1 MAGLVTLTATIRD
14 DDREIRKDDRTREE
28 EPLRPPGDDDG
39 GDDAPCSDPHR
50 YEISPR
56 AAGLLL
62 AQPPLGARDRE
73 DVLGVLA
80 LGSARCHPV
89 TVSLVG
95 APRPSCVRLLAME
108 RTYGLI
114 EVVGTSK
121 VSIEDAVSSAVER
134 TSKTTRHVDWFE
146 VTQVRGYVRDGAV
159 DHFQVSLKL
168 GYRLED
174 A

>member
-1 MAGLVTLTATIRD
+1 MAQA
-14 DDREIRKDDRTREE
+14 
-28 EPLRPPGDDDG
+28 
-39 GDDAPCSDPHR
+39 
-50 YEISPR
+50 
-56 AAGLLL
+56 
-62 AQPPLGARDRE
+62 PLGTRDGE
-73 DVLGVLA
+73 DIRRSISLGA
-80 LGSARCHPV
+80 CLGHGV
-89 TVSLVG
+89 TVSLVR
-95 APRPSCVRLLAME
+95 ASRLSCVRLLAME

>member
-1 MAGLVTLTATIRD
+1 
-14 DDREIRKDDRTREE
+14 
-28 EPLRPPGDDDG
+28 
-39 GDDAPCSDPHR
+39 
-50 YEISPR
+50 
-56 AAGLLL
+56 
-62 AQPPLGARDRE
+62 
-73 DVLGVLA
+73 
-80 LGSARCHPV
+80 
-89 TVSLVG
+89 
-95 APRPSCVRLLAME
+95 ME

-146 VTQVRGYVRDGAV
+146 VIQVRGYVRDGAV

>member
-1 MAGLVTLTATIRD
+1 
-14 DDREIRKDDRTREE
+14 
-28 EPLRPPGDDDG
+28 
-39 GDDAPCSDPHR
+39 
-50 YEISPR
+50 
-56 AAGLLL
+56 
-62 AQPPLGARDRE
+62 
-73 DVLGVLA
+73 
-80 LGSARCHPV
+80 
-89 TVSLVG
+89 
-95 APRPSCVRLLAME
+95 ME

-114 EVVGTSK
+114 EVVGTSS

-168 GYRLED
+168 GFRLED

>member
-1 MAGLVTLTATIRD
+1 LAKAAL
-14 DDREIRKDDRTREE
+14 RT
-28 EPLRPPGDDDG
+28 
-39 GDDAPCSDPHR
+39 C
-50 YEISPR
+50 
-56 AAGLLL
+56 
-62 AQPPLGARDRE
+62 DRE
-73 DVLGVLA
+73 DIGGRLS
-80 LGSARCHPV
+80 LGSHRHPS
-89 TVSLVG
+89 TVSLVRDI
-95 APRPSCVRLLAME
+95 RPPYATLLAME

-114 EVVGTSK
+114 EVVGTSS

-134 TSKTTRHVDWFE
+134 TAKTTRHVDWFE